1 MGGAPPPPGAVT
13 VFESRR
19 PVPLLASIDSPLGSL
34 SASFVTDVY
43 RPLLARGRSERHY
56 LRVSRVA
63 MLAFGIVLGLLAW
76 AFSLVTGQM
85 LWVVFKVAGV
95 TSRVRFIR
103 AITIIAATF
112 APSATRR
119 VVSSPSRNTP
129 RSEPNVISPT

>member
-1 MGGAPPPPGAVT
+1 
-13 VFESRR
+13 
-19 PVPLLASIDSPLGSL
+19 
-34 SASFVTDVY
+34 
-43 RPLLARGRSERHY
+43 
-56 LRVSRVA
+56 

-85 LWVVFKVAGV
+85 LWAVFKVAGV

-129 RSEPNVISPT
+129 RSEPNVISPR